1 MGGVLGV
8 QACHERSHPRLLD
21 DLARLRSRPHPLA
34 PAATIRESACPFG
47 SPPGPRLTA
56 LLAEA
61 HTGLPRPDFRER
73 NSRDNLAQAS
83 WCCRCRQ
90 WLPLEDF
97 RPRLELGGPESWCR
111 RCHADANRL
120 WRAKNPAA
128 VAAYNAR
135 RRQEYREKHAPPT
148 RPCVVCGKPF
158 AKRPNALVAARS
170 AGASASSSSDEC

>member
-97 RPRLELGGPESWCR
+97 RPRLELGGR
-111 RCHADANRL
+111 RAGADA
-120 WRAKNPAA
+120 AM
-128 VAAYNAR
+128 
-135 RRQEYREKHAPPT
+135 PT
-148 RPCVVCGKPF
+148 RIDSGARKTPPPSPRTTPGAVRSTARNTLRRLGP
-158 AKRPNALVAARS
+158 AWSAGSRSPRGPTRSLAARS